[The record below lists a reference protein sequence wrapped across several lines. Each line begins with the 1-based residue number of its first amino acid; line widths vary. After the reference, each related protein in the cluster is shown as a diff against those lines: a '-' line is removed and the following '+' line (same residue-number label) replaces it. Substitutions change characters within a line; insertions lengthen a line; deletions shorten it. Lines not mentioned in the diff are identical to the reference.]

1 MSSHSFVTIGE
12 VLLRLTTPRRERL
25 TQARQFDAI
34 YGGTEC
40 NVAVALGQFGVNT
53 ALVTRIPNNDIG
65 QACVNFIR
73 QYGVDTSKVVRSGDR
88 LGLYFL
94 EIGASM
100 RPSAVV
106 YDRARSAMSEIEPE
120 MIDWPA
126 ALAGRDWFHFSG
138 ITCAISERA
147 TATVA
152 AGCEAAKTAG
162 MTVSTDFN
170 YRSALWSPEE
180 AADRLTP
187 LMKYVDVAIGSAR
200 DPILGVML
208 GESGNIEPDGRT
220 ADSYRSFVE
229 SAVSKFGFDK
239 VALTVRDVHSS
250 DHNSWQGVYF
260 DGTEIALSRR
270 HEIDIVDRVGGGDGF
285 AAGAIWGVMN
295 GWGSQ
300 RTADFA
306 AASGAIAHTVHGDF
320 NLASEAEVLG
330 AALGGADVRR

>member
-1 MSSHSFVTIGE
+1 MPHSFVTIGE

-40 NVAVALGQFGVNT
+40 NVAVALEQFGVDT
-53 ALVTRIPNNDIG
+53 VLVSRIPDNDIG

-73 QYGVDTSKVVRSGDR
+73 QYGVDTSLVVRGGDR

-94 EIGASM
+94 EIGASA

-106 YDRARSAMSEIEPE
+106 YDRARSAMSEIEPS
-120 MIDWPA
+120 MVDWPA

-152 AGCEAAKTAG
+152 AGCEAAKASG

-180 AADRLTP
+180 AARRLEP
-187 LMKYVDVAIGSAR
+187 LMQYVDVAIGSAR

-208 GESGNIEPDGRT
+208 GPDGNVEPDERT
-220 ADSYRSFVE
+220 AEAYRPFIE
-229 SAVSKFGFDK
+229 TAVSRFGFEK
-239 VALTVRDVHSS
+239 VALTVRDIHSS

-260 DGTEIALSRR
+260 DGSEIALSRR
-270 HEIDIVDRVGGGDGF
+270 HELDIVDRVGGGDGF

-295 GWGSQ
+295 GWEAQ
-300 RTADFA
+300 RTVDFA

-320 NLASEAEVLG
+320 NMASEAEVL
-330 AALGGADVRR
+330 AAASGGADVRR

>member
-1 MSSHSFVTIGE
+1 MPHSFVTIGE
-12 VLLRLTTPRRERL
+12 VLLRLTAPRRERL

-40 NVAVALGQFGVNT
+40 NVAVALKQFGVDS
-53 ALVTRIPNNDIG
+53 ALISRIPENDIG
-65 QACVNFIR
+65 QACINFIR
-73 QYGVDTSKVVRSGDR
+73 QYGVDTSQVVRGGDR
-88 LGLYFL
+88 LGLYYL

-106 YDRARSAMSEIEPE
+106 YDRALSAMSEIEPG
-120 MIDWPA
+120 MVDWPA

-152 AGCEAAKTAG
+152 AGCEAAKATG
-162 MTVSTDFN
+162 MTVSIDFN
-170 YRSALWSPEE
+170 FRSALWSPE
-180 AADRLTP
+180 AAAKRLDP
-187 LMKYVDVAIGSAR
+187 LMHYVDVAIGSAR

-208 GESGNIEPDGRT
+208 GMDGNIPPDERT
-220 ADSYRSFVE
+220 PEAYRSFVE
-229 SAVSKFGFDK
+229 SAVSKYGFGK

-260 DGTEIALSRR
+260 DGSEVALSRR
-270 HEIDIVDRVGGGDGF
+270 HELEIVDRVGGGDGF
-285 AAGAIWGVMN
+285 AAGAIWGVLN
-295 GWGSQ
+295 GWKPQ
-300 RTADFA
+300 DIADFA

-320 NLASEAEVLG
+320 NLASEAEVL
-330 AALGGADVRR
+330 AAASGGADVRR

>member
-1 MSSHSFVTIGE
+1 MPHSFVTIGE
-12 VLLRLTTPRRERL
+12 VLIRLTTQRSERL
-25 TQARQFDAI
+25 TQARQFDVI

-40 NVAVALGQFGVNT
+40 NVAVALEQFGVEPS
-53 ALVTRIPNNDIG
+53 LISRIPDNDIG
-65 QACVNFIR
+65 QACVNYIR
-73 QYGVDTSKVVRSGDR
+73 QYGVDTSGVVRSGDR
-88 LGLYFL
+88 LGLYYL

-106 YDRARSAMSEIEPE
+106 YDRARSAMSEIEPG
-120 MIDWPA
+120 MVDWSA
-126 ALAGRDWFHFSG
+126 AFAGRDWFHFSG
-138 ITCAISERA
+138 ITCAISEKA

-152 AGCEAAKTAG
+152 AGCEAAKAAG

-180 AADRLTP
+180 AANRLDP
-187 LMKYVDVAIGSAR
+187 LMQYVDVAIGSAR

-208 GESGNIEPDGRT
+208 GMDGNIEPDDRS
-220 ADSYRSFVE
+220 ADAYRPFVDA
-229 SAVSKFGFDK
+229 AVSKYGFGK
-239 VALTVRDVHSS
+239 VGLTIRDVHSS

-260 DGTEIALSRR
+260 DGSDIALSRR

-295 GWGSQ
+295 RWDAQ
-300 RTADFA
+300 TTAEFA

-320 NLASEAEVLG
+320 NLASEAEVL
-330 AALGGADVRR
+330 AAATGGADVRR